1 MRLKFCTASSFY
13 ITVRESV
20 PLGIL
25 RAGKERS
32 RAINDKEG
40 DKE

>member
-1 MRLKFCTASSFY
+1 LKFCTASYFY
-13 ITVRESV
+13 RTVRESAS
-20 PLGIL
+20 LGIL